1 MRLLLVAGEVSGD
14 QHGAALV
21 DALRARVP
29 QLELVGVGGDRCAE
43 RGLRLIA
50 HQKDLAVVGLVEA
63 IGKLR
68 FARRLIQDL
77 VAETRRERV
86 DAAILIDS
94 PDFNLP
100 LAKRLHAAGVPVI
113 FYVSPQV
120 WAWRSGRAKK
130 IARIGRAILVLFG
143 FEKRWY
149 EARGLGEKVTW
160 VGHPLVDQAADELR
174 SPVPRPEPGRGRVIL
189 MPGSRHGEIL
199 RNLPVMAQAAE
210 KIVSSR
216 PNVEIV
222 LIKADSVS
230 DSLLQEA
237 AGDALTRWTLVSG
250 PHLALLAA
258 SDVLVVASGTATVEG
273 LLARIP
279 MVVVYRVNG
288 LTFFLAR
295 RLVRVPHIAMAN
307 IVSDL
312 DTGLRTVPELIQHDA
327 TAEKIAQEVSRFLDD
342 PALSQIT
349 RERLAAG
356 AADLGAPGAAE
367 RTADAVLRALGVPD
381 ARSSVSILTAA
392 SIGEAPASHGESCAP
407 GEDLQRKES
416 A

>member
-1 MRLLLVAGEVSGD
+1 MRFLLVAGEVSGD
-14 QHGAALV
+14 QHGAALL

-29 QLELVGVGGDRCAE
+29 DLELVGVGGDRCAE
-43 RGLRLIA
+43 KGLRLLA

-63 IGKLR
+63 LSKLR
-68 FARRLIQDL
+68 FARRLIRNL
-77 VAETRRERV
+77 VDETRRKSV

-100 LAKRLHAAGVPVI
+100 LARRLHAAGVPVI

-149 EARGLGEKVTW
+149 EARGLGKKVTW
-160 VGHPLVDQAADELR
+160 VGHPLVDQAARELR
-174 SPVPRPEPGRGRVIL
+174 IPAARPEPGRSRVVL
-189 MPGSRHGEIL
+189 MPGSREGEI
-199 RNLPVMAQAAE
+199 RRILPVMKEAAE
-210 KIVSSR
+210 RLRSER
-216 PNVEIV
+216 PGLEIV

-230 DSLLQEA
+230 DTLLQEA
-237 AGDALTRWTLVSG
+237 AGDALTKWTLVTG
-250 PHLALLAA
+250 PHLALLEA

-295 RLVRVPHIAMAN
+295 RLVRVAHIAMAN
-307 IVSDL
+307 IVSDGG
-312 DTGLRTVPELIQHDA
+312 TGIRTVPELIQRDA
-327 TAEKIAQEVSRFLDD
+327 TAARIAEEVKRFLDD
-342 PALSQIT
+342 PALSQET
-349 RERLAAG
+349 RRRLGLG

-367 RTADAVLRALGVPD
+367 RTADAVLRALGKLPEAVPNAVGIEIPD
-381 ARSSVSILTAA
+381 
-392 SIGEAPASHGESCAP
+392 EMP
-407 GEDLQRKES
+407 GEVRE